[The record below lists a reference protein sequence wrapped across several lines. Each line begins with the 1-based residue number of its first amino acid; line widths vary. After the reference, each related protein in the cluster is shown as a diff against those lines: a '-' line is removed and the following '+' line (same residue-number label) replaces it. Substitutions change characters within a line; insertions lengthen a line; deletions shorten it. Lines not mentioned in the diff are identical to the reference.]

1 MRAPGL
7 VARLMGLESL
17 PAVHRE
23 KHKKVSK
30 TPHCDVREEKFVNS
44 HSGSDMEVVNL
55 EKGSSKIESRPQK
68 LQKTG
73 QSERRAVTR
82 FGAEALQ
89 IKNVLSRARKHNHPK
104 LASPVKSP
112 RISSSRNVSRA
123 SRLIDAATRI
133 LEPGLHATSRAKCAL
148 TYSSSRNYV
157 PENEVL
163 MDAMGLGVVSP
174 DVQEQHRND
183 VNYNVGVD
191 KSLMGQTSCKN
202 CGNLLDVVDSRQN
215 VEEQPFVYQ
224 SLAANVANKSLQGLE
239 RIEPMQLNSYPQ
251 QDRDAAYL
259 RNQVQSAERL
269 DSTRACSELI
279 SDRKPA
285 SSEGQMPRQLKSQQ
299 YRPQKD
305 EPSSSPFQ
313 QRTPNEAAVAKGRI
327 PPRAKLNNLQSRRDS
342 SAANAVTGAK
352 DFVALNRSLSGRTR
366 PRVSNKT
373 ENYMVDTQ
381 RKFCSRRDDSLSQLR
396 NPVRKRRT
404 VSINAQLDSSGLVNP
419 TSMRQK
425 NVKSDFMSGREL
437 EHNAPP
443 AGGASIKAR
452 SAIHGE
458 VHRTNGDNNND
469 VVSFTFSSPLR
480 RKNLVPLGLRDMK
493 DHIDKNAS
501 HQRKLPFDENDGKIS
516 SQRQMPLRGD
526 TLGAILEQKLK
537 ELTSQEEDELTNGG
551 SVPKRSTAMILQ
563 ELISAL
569 TSQQP
574 FYPDGHMVNAETTF
588 QVGFP
593 SISFV
598 LPFLSYPLVVIKTIF
613 CTYSGLRLVKIL
625 MNEEKL

>member
-1 MRAPGL
+1 
-7 VARLMGLESL
+7 
-17 PAVHRE
+17 
-23 KHKKVSK
+23 
-30 TPHCDVREEKFVNS
+30 
-44 HSGSDMEVVNL
+44 
-55 EKGSSKIESRPQK
+55 
-68 LQKTG
+68 
-73 QSERRAVTR
+73 
-82 FGAEALQ
+82 
-89 IKNVLSRARKHNHPK
+89 
-104 LASPVKSP
+104 
-112 RISSSRNVSRA
+112 
-123 SRLIDAATRI
+123 
-133 LEPGLHATSRAKCAL
+133 
-148 TYSSSRNYV
+148 
-157 PENEVL
+157 
-163 MDAMGLGVVSP
+163 
-174 DVQEQHRND
+174 
-183 VNYNVGVD
+183 
-191 KSLMGQTSCKN
+191 
-202 CGNLLDVVDSRQN
+202 
-215 VEEQPFVYQ
+215 
-224 SLAANVANKSLQGLE
+224 
-239 RIEPMQLNSYPQ
+239 
-251 QDRDAAYL
+251 
-259 RNQVQSAERL
+259 
-269 DSTRACSELI
+269 
-279 SDRKPA
+279 
-285 SSEGQMPRQLKSQQ
+285 MPRQLKSQQ

-313 QRTPNEAAVAKGRI
+313 QRTPNEAAVTKGRI

-342 SAANAVTGAK
+342 SAAK

-404 VSINAQLDSSGLVNP
+404 VSINAQLDSSGLVNS

-501 HQRKLPFDENDGKIS
+501 HQRKLPFDENDGKKS

-598 LPFLSYPLVVIKTIF
+598 LPF
-613 CTYSGLRLVKIL
+613 
-625 MNEEKL
+625 